1 MKLKAKESTK
11 KIKKKNKE
19 CALKKRYVKCV
30 YAIDLFIWNINTNLL
45 VNYRSSAIWWGLF
58 NDVYDGFAV
67 INVKFNGISC
77 IIFVILCLAELI
89 LQFVILAILGS
100 LFDSGNNL

>member
-1 MKLKAKESTK
+1 MRAE
-11 KIKKKNKE
+11 
-19 CALKKRYVKCV
+19 KRYVKCSVKYV

-67 INVKFNGISC
+67 INIKFNGISC

-89 LQFVILAILGS
+89 LAIYYINCENF